1 MYVCVHTDTSL
12 SFVYEQEEYLHLLV
26 SQGPAVGLLCINIE
40 SQERAEQQILTGST
54 ERRENCPRVPASLS
68 VPCPVHTER
77 QTLTACT
84 LFNRSC
90 HY

>member
-1 MYVCVHTDTSL
+1 MY
-12 SFVYEQEEYLHLLV
+12 SFHRTLLWDCFV
-26 SQGPAVGLLCINIE
+26 FIE
-40 SQERAEQQILTGST
+40 SQERAEQQILTGGST

-68 VPCPVHTER
+68 VPRPVHTER

-84 LFNRSC
+84 LFNRSW